1 MHIKTSNHS
10 PLFINWLSVNRL
22 IHFSLNL
29 GNDNDDNKDGD
40 DDDDDDND
48 VDNDD
53 NDTPWMSYTLV
64 RI

>member
-1 MHIKTSNHS
+1 MHIKLINYT

-40 DDDDDDND
+40 DDDDDND
-48 VDNDD
+48 VDDDD
-53 NDTPWMSYTLV
+53 NDTP
-64 RI
+64 

>member
-1 MHIKTSNHS
+1 MHIKISNHS

-40 DDDDDDND
+40 DDDDDDDND

-53 NDTPWMSYTLV
+53 NDTP
-64 RI
+64 